1 MQINKVNGSLCFTKV
16 LPNGNTEKIT
26 SKNKLTSLFENVI
39 LANSIGSIFS
49 SLSGSE
55 AGLVSA
61 FTPCRYVAGG
71 TSYLN
76 ESLNKDSLPAIY
88 LLNLT
93 PEEQDNLNK
102 GMVKNPV
109 FSTGVEIDMSKV
121 VGWAS
126 FDYVGTEEKR
136 GTLTPQV
143 DTLRLSPVVDGTK
156 FGVSFKWAAGKM
168 NGTFNT
174 VILGT
179 NIFTNKMNTV
189 SLAKG
194 VDSMNPAIGETA
206 AAGDF
211 LCPNVSTV
219 GGVVM
224 TGPNE
229 ILLGDGNEATK
240 ARRVLNLLT
249 GECIELLNSDPR
261 YNAYLFSEPHTYI
274 GDGRILLQNSTS
286 TYVYN
291 YLGTSTTSN
300 TTLSSASNGFA
311 IWDNKIYIKNNVS
324 SSCIFSAYNMDDL
337 SRVSSD
343 DITATLDTSIFGTDF
358 KGWYLTNFHDKFMLI
373 KSNNA
378 DALPDKSTI
387 NGFVFSDLTD
397 VMGSFVGGYNG
408 NIGSNIEIVDTEEA
422 ITDYVYVVLRAY
434 NNKPVST
441 AAYDY
446 VYPPS
451 GVATTVTRNG
461 VKLVFKEGYYGQV
474 FTYSILPSPITVSGT
489 EGLILDYMF
498 HF

>member
-1 MQINKVNGSLCFTKV
+1 MVLNKINGSLCFTKV
-16 LPNGNTEKIT
+16 LENGETEKIYD
-26 SKNKLTSLFENVI
+26 SNSLTSLFENVI
-39 LANSIGSIFS
+39 LANSISSIFS

-61 FTPCRYVAGG
+61 FTPCRYIATG

-76 ESLNKDSLPAIY
+76 ESLNKDSLPTIY

-93 PEEQDNLNK
+93 PEEQAALNK
-102 GMVKNPV
+102 DMVMNPL
-109 FSTGVEIDMSKV
+109 FASDTSIDMSKV

-126 FDYVGTEEKR
+126 FDYVGTEDKR

-179 NIFTNKMNTV
+179 NIFTNKLNSV

-194 VDSMNPAIGETA
+194 VDIMNPAIGEGA
-206 AAGDF
+206 ASGDF
-211 LCPNVSTV
+211 LCPNVQTT

-229 ILLGDGNEATK
+229 ILLGDGNEPTK

-249 GECIELLNSDPR
+249 GESVELLNTDPR

-274 GDGRILLQNSTS
+274 GNGRILLQSSTS
-286 TYVYN
+286 TFVYN
-291 YLGTSTTSN
+291 YLGTSTSAN
-300 TTLSSASNGFA
+300 TTLSNASNGFA
-311 IWDNKIYIKNNVS
+311 IWNNLIFIKNNVS
-324 SSCIFSAYNMDDL
+324 SSCIFSAYDMNTL
-337 SRVSSD
+337 SRFSEE
-343 DITATLDTSIFGTDF
+343 DITVTLDTSIFGTDF
-358 KGWYLTNFHDKFMLI
+358 RGWYLSNFHDKFMLI
-373 KSNNA
+373 KANNA
-378 DALPDKSTI
+378 DALPDKAVI
-387 NGFVFSDLTD
+387 NGYVFSDLTN
-397 VMGSFVGGYNG
+397 VMGSFKGGYNG
-408 NIGSNIEIVDTEEA
+408 NIGTNIEIVDTEEA
-422 ITDYVYVVLRAY
+422 ITDYVYVVFRTY
-434 NNKPVST
+434 NEKPVSG
-441 AAYDY
+441 AGDY

-451 GVATTVTRNG
+451 GIATSVLRNG
-461 VKLVFKEGYYGQV
+461 VKLVFNEGYYGQV
-474 FTYSILPSPITVSGT
+474 FTYATLEQPVSIGST